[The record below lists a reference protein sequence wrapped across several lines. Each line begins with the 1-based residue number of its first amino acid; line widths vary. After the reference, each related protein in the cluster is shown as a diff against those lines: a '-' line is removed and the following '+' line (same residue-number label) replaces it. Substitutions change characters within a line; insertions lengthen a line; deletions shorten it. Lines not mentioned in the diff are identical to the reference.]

1 MVWASSGSVRAGHD
15 VERLNDKAGTIKVRQ
30 REEGQAKGKARRE
43 AGDAHGTKHKSGGV
57 LVMSNF
63 NGKC

>member
-15 VERLNDKAGTIKVRQ
+15 VEILNDKAGTIKARQ
-30 REEGQAKGKARRE
+30 CEEGEAKGKARRG
-43 AGDAHGTKHKSGGV
+43 AGDAHGTKHKSRGV

-63 NGKC
+63 SGKC